1 MHRIAVKSLLF
12 KYHCLESYSMTDAI
26 QKIGT
31 SITLRKVLLICG
43 IAAPLLFVST
53 EILTGTLYAGY
64 SFTDQAVSEHAI
76 ESGKS
81 RTTVAMDFG
90 RLTFGE
96 DCSLFLFGTP
106 GQRRFEVMWE
116 ILSEGMIGFII
127 LVNAGDWRSVEEAS
141 HILDQ
146 FRRYAEVPYVVGI
159 THLDEAEEPLEVV
172 SGKVRET
179 LELPEWISVLECDPR
194 EREDVKTL
202 MLHILVGVLRRLE
215 EAAARKDSA

>member
-1 MHRIAVKSLLF
+1 MAGRTRTVRRSRARTIKTISEVAIVGT
-12 KYHCLESYSMTDAI
+12 ERDVTDE
-26 QKIGT
+26 T
-31 SITLRKVLLICG
+31 R
-43 IAAPLLFVST
+43 ST
-53 EILTGTLYAGY
+53 KT
-64 SFTDQAVSEHAI
+64 
-76 ESGKS
+76 K
-81 RTTVAMDFG
+81 TTVAMDFG
-90 RLTFGE
+90 RITFA
-96 DCSLFLFGTP
+96 DDLSLFLFGTP

-141 HILDQ
+141 HILEQ

-159 THLDEAEEPLEVV
+159 THLDEAEETLDVV
-172 SGKVRET
+172 SSKVRET

-215 EAAARKDSA
+215 EAAARKESM